1 MLLRLKNAQRRIN
14 LLCRPLLY
22 TQSYQVMSHQALA
35 PQLIS
40 DQNVGDDGT
49 LACLP
54 AICYLTVCPDAAT
67 VQYIQALRGAHVN
80 PTYLT
85 LNYSSSR
92 QLLCSQALRG
102 AHVNPTYLT
111 LNYSSSRQLLCSPA
125 LLLLRSYFAPTSL
138 LLYSYFA
145 PTLHLLCTYSD
156 PARDLV

>member
-14 LLCRPLLY
+14 LLCRPLLC
-22 TQSYQVMSHQALA
+22 TQSYQVMSHQALALA

-92 QLLCSQALRG
+92 QLLCS
-102 AHVNPTYLT
+102 
-111 LNYSSSRQLLCSPA
+111 PA
-125 LLLLRSYFAPTSL
+125 LLLLRSYFAPTSLLLRSYFAPTSL